1 MAIWGYNT
9 IMHRVQISGTGLY
22 TPSESI
28 SNAELVDSYNKF
40 VDEHNT
46 EHQKEIENGSIQPLE
61 KSSIE
66 FIEKASGVKS
76 RFVQNKSGILDTSF
90 MRPKL
95 RERDEEELSNLAE
108 MGVAAA
114 NEAIENSG
122 VNIDDLGAVIVAC
135 SNLERPYPAIAIEI
149 QNALGIKG
157 FAFDMNV
164 ACSSATFGI
173 QTIYDMIKS
182 GSMKSAL
189 MINPEICSGHL
200 NFRDRDSHFIF
211 GDVATAV
218 VLERIEEGNQKSN
231 SYEIIGTK
239 LLTEFSNNIR
249 NNYGFLNTSSPDGV
263 GKSDKLFH
271 QNGRK
276 VFKEV
281 VPKVSSLIK
290 DHLEECKI
298 PVENIK
304 SMYLHQANEN
314 MNKLI
319 SKYVLGHEAERDLA
333 PVVLDEYANT
343 SSAGSIIAFHKY
355 NQSLKKDD
363 LAIICSFGAGYSV
376 GNVIVRKIA

>member
-1 MAIWGYNT
+1 
-9 IMHRVQISGTGLY
+9 MHRVQISGTGLF

-28 SNAELVDSYNKF
+28 SNSELVDSYNKF
-40 VDEHNT
+40 VDEYNAKN
-46 EHQKEIENGSIQPLE
+46 QKEIENGSIQPIE
-61 KSSIE
+61 KSSVE

-95 RERDEEELSNLAE
+95 RERNEEELSNLAE

-114 NEAIENSG
+114 KEAIENSG
-122 VNIDDLGAVIVAC
+122 ISLADLGAVIVAC

-182 GSMKSAL
+182 GSIKSAL

-200 NFRDRDSHFIF
+200 NFRDRDCHFIF

-218 VLERIEEGNQKSN
+218 VLERIDDDNQKNN

-281 VPKVSSLIK
+281 IPKVSSLIK
-290 DHLEECKI
+290 EHLEECEI

-304 SMYLHQANEN
+304 GMYLHQANEN

-319 SKYVLGHEAERDLA
+319 SKYVLGHEAEKDLA

-343 SSAGSIIAFHKY
+343 SSAGSIIAFHKH
-355 NQSLKKDD
+355 NQSLNKDD

-376 GNVIVRKIA
+376 GNVIVRKIS

>member
-1 MAIWGYNT
+1 
-9 IMHRVQISGTGLY
+9 MHRVQISGTGLF

-28 SNAELVDSYNKF
+28 SNAELVESYNKF
-40 VDEHNT
+40 VDEHNV
-46 EHQKEIENGSIQPLE
+46 EHQKEIEGGSIQPLE
-61 KSSIE
+61 KSSVE

-90 MRPKL
+90 MRPKM
-95 RERDEEELSNLAE
+95 REREEEELSNLAE
-108 MGVAAA
+108 MGIAAA
-114 NEAIENSG
+114 KEAIKNSG
-122 VNIDDLGAVIVAC
+122 ISTDELEAVIVAC

-189 MINPEICSGHL
+189 MVNPEICSGHL
-200 NFRDRDSHFIF
+200 NFRDRDCHFIF

-218 VLERIEEGNQKSN
+218 VLERIEDNNQKNN

-249 NNYGFLNTSSPDGV
+249 NNYGFLNSASPDGV
-263 GKSDKLFH
+263 GKADKLFH

-281 VPKVSSLIK
+281 VPKVSNLIK
-290 DHLEECKI
+290 EHLEECEI
-298 PVENIK
+298 PIGNIK
-304 SMYLHQANEN
+304 GMYLHQANEN

-319 SKYVLGHEAERDLA
+319 SKYVLGHEAARELA

-343 SSAGSIIAFHKY
+343 SSAGSIIAFHKH
-355 NQSLKKDD
+355 NQSLQKDD

>member
-1 MAIWGYNT
+1 MYK
-9 IMHRVQISGTGLY
+9 VQISGTGLF

-28 SNAELVDSYNKF
+28 SNEELVISFNKF
-40 VDEHNT
+40 VDEYNA
-46 EHQKEIENGSIQPLE
+46 EYKKEIESGSVQSLE
-61 KSSIE
+61 KSSVE

-90 MRPKL
+90 MKPKL
-95 RERDEEELSNLAE
+95 RERSEDELSNLAE

-114 NEAIENSG
+114 KQAIENSCI
-122 VNIDDLGAVIVAC
+122 NIADLGAVIVAC

-149 QNALGIKG
+149 QDALGIKG

-182 GSMKSAL
+182 GSMKSAI

-200 NFRDRDSHFIF
+200 NFKDRDCHFIF

-218 VLERIEEGNQKSN
+218 VLERLDDNNQKIN
-231 SYEIIGTK
+231 SYEIVGTK

-249 NNYGFLNTSSPDGV
+249 NNYGFLNTSSPGGV

-290 DHLEECKI
+290 EHLDECQI
-298 PVENIK
+298 PVERIK
-304 SMYLHQANEN
+304 GMYLHQANEN

-319 SKYVLGHEAERDLA
+319 SKYVLGHEAERGLA

-343 SSAGSIIAFHKY
+343 SSAGSLIAFHKC
-355 NQSLKKDD
+355 NQLKDGQKG
-363 LAIICSFGAGYSV
+363 IICSFGAGYS
-376 GNVIVRKIA
+376 ICSILLEKA